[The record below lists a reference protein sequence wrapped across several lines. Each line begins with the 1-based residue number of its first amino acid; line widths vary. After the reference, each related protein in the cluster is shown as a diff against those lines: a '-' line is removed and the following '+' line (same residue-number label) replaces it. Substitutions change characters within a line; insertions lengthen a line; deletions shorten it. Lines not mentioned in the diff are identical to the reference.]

1 VHVEAAN
8 PAATR
13 SSSIRLY
20 LSATPTGVN
29 VTVEEFGFGE
39 EVVTTLISN
48 LDDGW
53 HSLHL
58 CGQFIQLY
66 EDVWTVTVDGMELGT
81 FYGFYAVQRD
91 QFDPTSPYMM
101 SSRVKFYLAV
111 PPSNPYLVS
120 GGFLFDD
127 LAYNVWRSNDSVV
140 LGEYC
145 E

>member
-1 VHVEAAN
+1 M
-8 PAATR
+8 
-13 SSSIRLY
+13 
-20 LSATPTGVN
+20 
-29 VTVEEFGFGE
+29 
-39 EVVTTLISN
+39 
-48 LDDGW
+48 
-53 HSLHL
+53 
-58 CGQFIQLY
+58 
-66 EDVWTVTVDGMELGT
+66 TVDGMELGT